1 LKHENALKKCARVAF
16 TTALATTLIGASGCS
31 VLEPPVARR
40 VDGVTTEGRF
50 IDPDAYAMYAVA
62 ALREARGQ
70 WAEALKLYQRALD
83 IDGRGPELKTRVGAV
98 ACKLR
103 QNTLSDRAF
112 AAAARAANDYGPLW
126 FELALCR
133 KSRGDTSAAESAA
146 LEAVRLDPERAEASL
161 LAADLAELRGHQ
173 ALAWQLRDGLATHA
187 PDSPA
192 AQRGI
197 LAAAKRNHELAR
209 AARAQAALARL
220 DARGGAAR
228 QSVGIAR
235 ALDALGQ
242 GDVSTAKREAAQL
255 LGADPT
261 NGDALVIA
269 LAVADLEQDHTAF
282 NALLEASSDSGTPA
296 SPEVLSTLGA
306 LLNRRVSAKA
316 AQLVQPQP

>member
-1 LKHENALKKCARVAF
+1 MKHSKALVGCVHVAF
-16 TTALATTLIGASGCS
+16 ATVLLSALGCG

-40 VDGVTTEGRF
+40 VDGVTSDGRF
-50 IDPDAYAMYAVA
+50 IDPDAYALYAVA

-70 WAEALKLYQRALD
+70 WTEALKLYQRALD
-83 IDGRGPELKTRVGAV
+83 IDGRGPELKTRIGAV

-103 QNTLSDRAF
+103 QNTVSDRAF
-112 AAAARAANDYGPLW
+112 ASATRSAPDYGPLW
-126 FELALCR
+126 FELALCK
-133 KSRGDTSAAESAA
+133 KSRGDAGGAEAAA

-161 LAADLAELRGHQ
+161 LAADLAALRGHQ

-197 LAAAKRNHELAR
+197 LAAAMRNHDLPR
-209 AARAQAALARL
+209 TARAQAALARL
-220 DARGGAAR
+220 DARSGAALK
-228 QSVGIAR
+228 SVGIAR

-242 GDVSTAKREAAQL
+242 GDVTTAKREATQL

-269 LAVADLEQDHTAF
+269 LAVADLEQDHAAF
-282 NALLEASSDSGTPA
+282 NALLAESADSGTPA
-296 SPEVLSTLGA
+296 SPELLSTLGA
-306 LLNRRVSAKA
+306 LLGRRVSAQA
-316 AQLVQPQP
+316 AQLVRPQP